1 MARAPVLVQ
10 QSPVVAGLRSL
21 PWCALFLLAA
31 AVFFSAL
38 AFPLVFDRTLILQI
52 CRMLLCPTSFSLISA
67 RALAYDAASF
77 LAKYSVC
84 DFPPLLLLQ
93 GSEISLV
100 SETALQ
106 TSRFRWTARAVCV
119 R

>member
-38 AFPLVFDRTLILQI
+38 AFPLVFHRTLILQI

-77 LAKYSVC
+77 LAKHSVC

-100 SETALQ
+100 LETA
-106 TSRFRWTARAVCV
+106 
-119 R
+119 